1 MQWSRIAVTLV
12 VALFAIQLI
21 PVARTNPPAVSTVPA
36 PPEVASILRRACF
49 DCHSH
54 ETVWPLQAYVAPL
67 SWYVAHD
74 VKEGREEFNLSAWGP
89 TQVERARKKLPKE
102 VETGDMPPSLYVLAH
117 PGAKLT
123 KDEKALL
130 ANWARGL

>member
-1 MQWSRIAVTLV
+1 MKWSRIV
-12 VALFAIQLI
+12 VALGVALVAIQFI
-21 PVARTNPPAVSTVPA
+21 PVARTNPPVVSAVAA

-74 VKEGREEFNLSAWGP
+74 VKEGREEFNLSDWGP
-89 TQVERARKKLPKE
+89 KQAERARKELAKE
-102 VETGDMPPSLYVLAH
+102 IEKGAMPPSLYFVAH
-117 PGAKLT
+117 PGAKLSGG
-123 KDEKALL
+123 DKAAL
-130 ANWARGL
+130 AAWARGL